1 MIDFHCHLLPALDD
15 GPAQISGS
23 LGMASLL
30 FDFGFRRVCC
40 TPHSIRGYYDT
51 LPEAVESAVATLQE
65 ELTEAAISLQLL
77 PGMEYYL
84 DEFFL
89 EQERLLP
96 LGASRLVLVEAPA
109 QAMMEVVRAGL
120 TKVLG
125 LGLTPLIAHPERS
138 EVFSRPLIAEV
149 VEEGCLLQANYG
161 SFTGYYGPQV
171 QRRAYQ
177 LLRDGAYSRVGS
189 DGHDAAGLSV
199 ILPAAWE
206 KIAANPTIARLAT
219 NGFLP

>member
-15 GPAQISGS
+15 GAAQIS
-23 LGMASLL
+23 ASLAMGRL
-30 FDFGFRRVCC
+30 LADFGFRQVCC

-51 LPEAVESAVATLQE
+51 IPEQVAGAVAALQE
-65 ELTEAAISLQLL
+65 ELLAADIPLQLL

-89 EQERLLP
+89 EQVELLP
-96 LGASRLVLVEAPA
+96 LGNSRSVLVEAPA
-109 QAMMEVVRAGL
+109 QAVSEVVRAGL
-120 TKVLG
+120 TKVLE

-138 EVFSRPLIAEV
+138 EVFSRPAFADV
-149 VEEGCLLQANYG
+149 VGEGCLLQANLG
-161 SFTGYYGPQV
+161 SFTGFYGPQV

-177 LLRDGAYSRVGS
+177 LLRDGVYARFGS
-189 DGHDAAGLSV
+189 DGHDASGLSM

-206 KIAANPTIARLAT
+206 KIATNPAIARLAAA
-219 NGFLP
+219 GLD